1 MYIYCILFHYREAN
15 WHAISDKKKLLIP
28 FQRPTP
34 LPICVEC
41 LGTDKCNPVGE
52 EEPLIS
58 CYGCGNSVHPSCR
71 VYSVD
76 LVHKFQREGWTCDDC
91 KCCLI
96 CGESQTNVRSF
107 SCSET
112 DILFAKLYMYREKS
126 FSWDRNLS
134 TLHHHFQF
142 NKL

>member
-1 MYIYCILFHYREAN
+1 MSGIQAPSVLNLSTNIDNFVYHF
-15 WHAISDKKKLLIP
+15 

-71 VYSVD
+71 VYSLD
-76 LVHKFQREGWTCDDC
+76 LVQKFQREGWTCDDC

-96 CGESQTNVRSF
+96 CGESQTNVS
-107 SCSET
+107 S
-112 DILFAKLYMYREKS
+112 
-126 FSWDRNLS
+126 
-134 TLHHHFQF
+134 
-142 NKL
+142 

>member
-1 MYIYCILFHYREAN
+1 
-15 WHAISDKKKLLIP
+15 LIP

-112 DILFAKLYMYREKS
+112 DTLFAKLYIVRRAFHGIDFCPYYITIFNLTNYKS
-126 FSWDRNLS
+126 CLNMRPID
-134 TLHHHFQF
+134 
-142 NKL
+142 